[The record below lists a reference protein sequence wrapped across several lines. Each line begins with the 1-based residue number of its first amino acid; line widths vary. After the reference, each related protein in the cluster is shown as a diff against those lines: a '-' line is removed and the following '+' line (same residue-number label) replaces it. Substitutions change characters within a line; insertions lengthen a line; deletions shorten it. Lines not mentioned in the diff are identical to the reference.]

1 MKPADLKWFAMLL
14 LVALAVRLG
23 AALVWEGRAA
33 GQFLFGDSQSYWE
46 LGRAIAEARPYQV
59 GDPPARVFRTPGY
72 PLLLAPLFLLGGA
85 EPPVF
90 WARAENA
97 LLGTLCVAA
106 VWWLA
111 RRLFDERSAWIAAAI
126 AAVYPGAIALSGLVL
141 AETPFCLLML
151 VQLALWGAACQSQTP
166 RAACGCALTA
176 GLAAGAATLVRPSWL
191 LFTPLAGLV
200 GIAFGDTPSPRPSPR
215 GRGRRVAMP
224 SPRGR
229 GRRVAM
235 PSPGGRRRP
244 AAIAGAMLAGLVL
257 VMLPWWARNAAVTG
271 RFVPTTLQVGASLYD
286 GLNPEATGASDM
298 RFASRFTEHVRREP
312 GEPLEVHL
320 DRRMREEALSWAR
333 QHPGEVARLAIV
345 KLYRLWNLW
354 PNEPSLSSWP
364 VRILVALGY
373 LPVLVLGLWGAAG
386 TIRGGVPYWLCWLP
400 AVYFTALHLIFVS
413 SIRYR
418 QPAML
423 GLIVLAAGVV
433 GAWGMVERS
442 EEWRAASGE

>member
-1 MKPADLKWFAMLL
+1 MKPAAWKWFALLL
-14 LVALAVRLG
+14 LVALGVRLG
-23 AALVWEGRAA
+23 AAIVWERRAA
-33 GQFLFGDSQSYWE
+33 GQFLFGDSGTYWE
-46 LGRAIAEARPYQV
+46 LGRAIAEGRPYKV

-85 EPPVF
+85 EPAVF

-97 LLGTLCVAA
+97 LIGTLCVAA

-111 RRLFDERSAWIAAAI
+111 GRLFDQRCAWIAAAT

-141 AETPFCLLML
+141 AETPFCLLMV
-151 VQLALWGAACQSQTP
+151 VQLALWTAACQSQTP
-166 RAACGCALTA
+166 RAACGLALTA

-200 GIAFGDTPSPRPSPR
+200 GILFGASRAR
-215 GRGRRVAMP
+215 Q
-224 SPRGR
+224 
-229 GRRVAM
+229 
-235 PSPGGRRRP
+235 
-244 AAIAGAMLAGLVL
+244 AAVAGAMLGGLVL

-298 RFASRFTEHVRREP
+298 RFVSRLTEHVRREP
-312 GEPLEVHL
+312 GEPLEVCL
-320 DRRMREEALSWAR
+320 DRRMRQQALSWAR
-333 QHPGEVARLAIV
+333 QHPGEVARLALV

-364 VRILVALGY
+364 VRIAVALAY
-373 LPVLVLGLWGAAG
+373 VPVLLLGLYGAAG

-400 AVYFTALHLIFVS
+400 AVYFTALHVIFVS

-423 GLIVLAAGVV
+423 GLIVLAAGMV
-433 GAWGMVERS
+433 GGWWRGGG
-442 EEWRAASGE
+442 EEG

>member
-1 MKPADLKWFAMLL
+1 MKPAAWKWFALLL

-23 AALVWEGRAA
+23 AAVVWERRAA

-46 LGRAIAEARPYQV
+46 LGRAIAEGRPYEY

-72 PLLLAPLFLLGGA
+72 PLLLAPLFLLGGG
-85 EPPVF
+85 EPAVF

-97 LLGTLCVAA
+97 VLGALCVAT
-106 VWWLA
+106 VWSLA
-111 RRLFDERSAWIAAAI
+111 RRLFDERCAWIAAAI

-151 VQLALWGAACQSQTP
+151 VQLALWAAACQSHT
-166 RAACGCALTA
+166 RRTACGLALAA

-200 GIAFGDTPSPRPSPR
+200 GVAFGT
-215 GRGRRVAMP
+215 GRARQ
-224 SPRGR
+224 
-229 GRRVAM
+229 
-235 PSPGGRRRP
+235 
-244 AAIAGAMLAGLVL
+244 AAIGGVMLAGLVV
-257 VMLPWWARNAAVTG
+257 VMVPWWARNAAVTG

-298 RFASRFTEHVRREP
+298 RFVSRFTEHVRREP

-320 DRRMREEALSWAR
+320 DRRMRQQALSWAR
-333 QHPGEVARLAIV
+333 QHPGEVARLALV

-354 PNEPSLSSWP
+354 PNEPSLSGWP
-364 VRILVALGY
+364 VRIVVALAY
-373 LPVLVLGLWGAAG
+373 VPVLLLGLLGVG
-386 TIRGGVPYWLCWLP
+386 RTIRRDVPYWLCWLP
-400 AVYFTALHLIFVS
+400 AVYFTALHVVFVS

-423 GLIVLAAGVV
+423 GLIVLAAGVI
-433 GAWGMVERS
+433 GGWGRGMMNDE
-442 EEWRAASGE
+442 

>member
-1 MKPADLKWFAMLL
+1 MKPADLKWFALLL

-23 AALVWEGRAA
+23 AALVWEERAA

-46 LGRAIAEARPYQV
+46 LGRAIAEGRPYEY
-59 GDPPARVFRTPGY
+59 GDPPARVFRAPGY
-72 PLLLAPLFLLGGA
+72 PLLLAPLFLLGGG

-90 WARAENA
+90 WARVQNA
-97 LLGTLCVAA
+97 LVGTVCVAA
-106 VWWLA
+106 VWWLG

-151 VQLALWGAACQSQTP
+151 VQLALSAAACQSQTP
-166 RAACGCALTA
+166 RAACAFAFTA
-176 GLAAGAATLVRPSWL
+176 GLAAGAATLMRPSWL

-200 GIAFGDTPSPRPSPR
+200 GIAV
-215 GRGRRVAMP
+215 GRGRARQ
-224 SPRGR
+224 
-229 GRRVAM
+229 
-235 PSPGGRRRP
+235 
-244 AAIAGAMLAGLVL
+244 AAVAGAMLGGLVL
-257 VMLPWWARNAAVTG
+257 VMLPWWARNAAVAG

-298 RFASRFTEHVRREP
+298 RFVSRFTEHVRREP
-312 GEPLEVHL
+312 GEPLEVSL
-320 DRRMREEALSWAR
+320 DRRLRAEALCWAR
-333 QHPGEVARLAIV
+333 QHPGEVARLALV

-354 PNEPSLSSWP
+354 PNEPTLSSWP
-364 VRILVALGY
+364 VRVMVALGY
-373 LPVLVLGLWGAAG
+373 LPVLILGLWGAAR

-400 AVYFTALHLIFVS
+400 AVYFTALHVIFVS

-423 GLIVLAAGVV
+423 GLIVLAAGVI
-433 GAWGMVERS
+433 GGWGRGVRSGEWRVKGEQGGGRREEGQQPEVLATSDFASVER
-442 EEWRAASGE
+442 